1 MCKLIVLR
9 LKFAHET
16 QPITFRASFC
26 LIDSPAHRFLIGRD
40 LLIPLKFEASAVGL
54 RLTDPKS
61 GQSTLFEYDSAPV
74 SLCTSDPF
82 LGHIVCDIVPT
93 KGDTFGPLSATLS
106 GTSVVVRDADVM
118 IDTSADVT
126 PTKGDI
132 PTLTTAD
139 VYDSAVV

>member
-1 MCKLIVLR
+1 M
-9 LKFAHET
+9 
-16 QPITFRASFC
+16 
-26 LIDSPAHRFLIGRD
+26 
-40 LLIPLKFEASAVGL
+40 GL

-61 GQSTLFEYDSAPV
+61 GKSTLFEYDSAPV

-132 PTLTTAD
+132 PTLTAAD